1 MKEGYTLKEIQGL
14 VAEYLR
20 LKVENSLIKE
30 ENARLRA
37 IINIPDVDFPNSE
50 KGGKGV
56 PETPTI
62 FPDDSNLF

>member
-1 MKEGYTLKEIQGL
+1 MKKVYTIEDIQTL
-14 VAEYLR
+14 LLAYMR
-20 LKVENSLIKE
+20 LKE

-56 PETPTI
+56 PETPTF